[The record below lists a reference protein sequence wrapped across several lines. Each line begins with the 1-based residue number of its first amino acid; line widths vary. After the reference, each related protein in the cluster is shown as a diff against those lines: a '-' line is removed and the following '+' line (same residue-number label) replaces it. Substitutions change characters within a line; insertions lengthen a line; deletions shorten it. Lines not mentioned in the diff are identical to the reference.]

1 MDRADLRTALE
12 SERLA
17 LADVV
22 DTLGSEEWQAASL
35 CTGWTVQ
42 DVVAHMTLTSRLTK
56 LGAIRA
62 VLAARGDI
70 NRMIDQSA
78 RARAAEYSPAELAA
92 QLRET
97 AGSERRP
104 LGTQPRDPLVDV
116 LVHAQDITRPL
127 GLPHAMPVEHVVPA
141 LQQVWGSSF
150 YRPQKHLAGLRL
162 VATDADWSAGEGDRE
177 VRGPAGELLL
187 VATGR
192 PARLAAL
199 EGPGVEDAAARCR
212 ARTARR
218 RP

>member
-1 MDRADLRTALE
+1 MDRDDLRTALE

-22 DTLGSEEWQAASL
+22 DTLGPEEWRTPSL

-62 VLAARGDI
+62 MIAARGDV
-70 NRMIDQSA
+70 NRMIDESA
-78 RARAAEYSPAELAA
+78 RARAAQYSPAELAA
-92 QLRET
+92 QIRET

-116 LVHAQDITRPL
+116 LVHTQDITRPL
-127 GLPHAMPVEHVVPA
+127 GLPHAMPAEHVVPA
-141 LQQVWGSSF
+141 LEQVWGSSF
-150 YRPQKHLAGLRL
+150 YGARKRLAGLRL
-162 VATDADWSAGEGDRE
+162 TATDADWSAGDGDRE

-192 PARLAAL
+192 PAGLAGL
-199 EGPGVEDAAARCR
+199 SGDGVDEV
-212 ARTARR
+212 TARLGAS
-218 RP
+218 